1 MKRIETKFR
10 RFSDVMMPLSRNRSK
25 IILLLFLDNGVIMS
39 PKRRNFVSL
48 LFTCLKIC
56 FKHYKI
62 LDKFC
67 DLELSFDHKTMKG
80 QVSLEGV
87 RGGSRHPLVDT
98 HLKSKKGFF
107 SKGSIFFGGGR
118 YCL

>member
-1 MKRIETKFR
+1 M
-10 RFSDVMMPLSRNRSK
+10 
-25 IILLLFLDNGVIMS
+25 
-39 PKRRNFVSL
+39 
-48 LFTCLKIC
+48 
-56 FKHYKI
+56 
-62 LDKFC
+62 
-67 DLELSFDHKTMKG
+67 FDYKTMKG